1 MTSAWFRLIMM
12 SIPLFALCSLT
23 AYQSSPTQSGH
34 LNDPFSAGWILRD
47 TNGDGIIDFI
57 AGKVVVP
64 AHPSAP
70 DNASAA
76 DIGARLGFET
86 TGFTP
91 PVVISALEDRFDG
104 PRIYVGAEAAPSK
117 YSALIA
123 ERRNQ
128 LQPEEGGAFE
138 IDGDLI
144 VLGHDDAGLVAAAE
158 AFASR
163 APYAWKPSAE
173 KLVEIAK
180 AVNGTA
186 RITGVTY
193 LKGKAGIHRAF
204 VQSVSEVTK
213 AALEAVLNK
222 LTNVHELVV
231 MVVDGATASAT
242 SSKPLATIPA
252 ASSPAE

>member
-12 SIPLFALCSLT
+12 SIPLFALCLLT
-23 AYQSSPTQSGH
+23 AYPSSPTQSGH

-70 DNASAA
+70 ENAAAA
-76 DIGARLGFET
+76 DIAARLGFET

-91 PVVISALEDRFDG
+91 PVVIGAGDDRLDG
-104 PRIYVGAEAAPSK
+104 ARIYVGAAPSK
-117 YSALIA
+117 YLGLVA

-128 LQPEEGGAFE
+128 LEPEEGGVFE

-163 APYAWKPSAE
+163 APYVWRPSAT
-173 KLVEIAK
+173 KLAAIAT
-180 AVNGTA
+180 AVNSTA
-186 RITGVTY
+186 RMTWVTY

-204 VQSVSEVTK
+204 VQSSAATTV
-213 AALEAVLNK
+213 AALDPVLHN
-222 LTNVHELVV
+222 LPNAHELV
-231 MVVDGATASAT
+231 
-242 SSKPLATIPA
+242 
-252 ASSPAE
+252 SPPNA